1 MNQTLETILT
11 RRSTRKFLRKPIP
24 EEEMELIVQAALH
37 APSAKGLQTWQ
48 FTVVRNREK
57 IQKLAT
63 AIREVLDRK
72 GYNMY
77 EPEALVIPSNL
88 KESPYGR
95 GDFRYGAPALV
106 LVTNRKDHAMAPQ
119 DAACAME
126 NMFLAAHSLGI
137 GSVWINQLQDVCDVP
152 AIRQVLDELGIP
164 ADHVVYG
171 MAALGYPD
179 DVKADKARTG
189 KVVYAD

>member
-95 GDFRYGAPALV
+95 ED
-106 LVTNRKDHAMAPQ
+106 D
-119 DAACAME
+119 ACAME

-152 AIRQVLDELGIP
+152 ATASRRPSRASETAPSMRSREAWRMPLES
-164 ADHVVYG
+164 
-171 MAALGYPD
+171 
-179 DVKADKARTG
+179 RSR
-189 KVVYAD
+189 

>member
-63 AIREVLDRK
+63 AIREVLGRK

-95 GDFRYGAPALV
+95 ED
-106 LVTNRKDHAMAPQ
+106 D
-119 DAACAME
+119 ACAME

>member
-1 MNQTLETILT
+1 M
-11 RRSTRKFLRKPIP
+11 
-24 EEEMELIVQAALH
+24 
-37 APSAKGLQTWQ
+37 QTWQ

-63 AIREVLDRK
+63 VIREVLDRK

-95 GDFRYGAPALV
+95 ED
-106 LVTNRKDHAMAPQ
+106 D
-119 DAACAME
+119 ACAME

-137 GSVWINQLQDVCDVP
+137 GSVWIDRLCLRGCHIELERDGVLVGPHVP
-152 AIRQVLDELGIP
+152 DALVRIMP
-164 ADHVVYG
+164 AADAQ
-171 MAALGYPD
+171 MLKDDRSRRPD
-179 DVKADKARTG
+179 AFAPRRAPPLRCG
-189 KVVYAD
+189 

>member
-1 MNQTLETILT
+1 M
-11 RRSTRKFLRKPIP
+11 
-24 EEEMELIVQAALH
+24 
-37 APSAKGLQTWQ
+37 
-48 FTVVRNREK
+48 
-57 IQKLAT
+57 
-63 AIREVLDRK
+63 LDRK

-95 GDFRYGAPALV
+95 ED
-106 LVTNRKDHAMAPQ
+106 D
-119 DAACAME
+119 ACAME

-189 KVVYAD
+189 KVVYVD

>member
-95 GDFRYGAPALV
+95 ED
-106 LVTNRKDHAMAPQ
+106 D
-119 DAACAME
+119 ACAME

-137 GSVWINQLQDVCDVP
+137 GSVWINQLQGICDEPSV
-152 AIRQVLDELGIP
+152 RQVLTSLGIP
-164 ADHVVYG
+164 ENHVVYG
-171 MAALGYPD
+171 LAALGYAD
-179 DVKADKARTG
+179 DVKAEKERIG
-189 KVVYAD
+189 KVVIVE

>member
-11 RRSTRKFLRKPIP
+11 RRSTRKFLCKPIP

-95 GDFRYGAPALV
+95 ED
-106 LVTNRKDHAMAPQ
+106 D
-119 DAACAME
+119 ACAME

-189 KVVYAD
+189 KVVYFF

>member
-63 AIREVLDRK
+63 AIREVLGRK

-95 GDFRYGAPALV
+95 ED
-106 LVTNRKDHAMAPQ
+106 D
-119 DAACAME
+119 ACAME

-137 GSVWINQLQDVCDVP
+137 GSVWINQLQGICDEPSV
-152 AIRQVLDELGIP
+152 RQVLTSLGIP
-164 ADHVVYG
+164 ENHVVYG
-171 MAALGYPD
+171 LAALGYAD
-179 DVKADKARTG
+179 DVKAEKERIG
-189 KVVYAD
+189 KVVIVE

>member
-63 AIREVLDRK
+63 AIREVLGRK

-95 GDFRYGAPALV
+95 ED
-106 LVTNRKDHAMAPQ
+106 D
-119 DAACAME
+119 ACAME
-126 NMFLAAHSLGI
+126 NMFLAAHSMGI
-137 GSVWINQLQDVCDVP
+137 GSVWINQLQGICDEPSV
-152 AIRQVLDELGIP
+152 RQVLTSLGIP
-164 ADHVVYG
+164 ENHVVYG
-171 MAALGYPD
+171 LAALGYAD
-179 DVKADKARTG
+179 DVKAEKERIG
-189 KVVYAD
+189 KVVIVE